1 MYIDDNFCN
10 YHSSGRT
17 VWIMVSSS
25 PWDIA
30 FSHVSKGEHPN
41 DNGDDDYDDDDDD
54 DEEEEEEDNEDDDDD
69 DNFVYR
75 CRTVG
80 SE

>member
-1 MYIDDNFCN
+1 
-10 YHSSGRT
+10 
-17 VWIMVSSS
+17 MVSSS

-30 FSHVSKGEHPN
+30 FYHVSKGE
-41 DNGDDDYDDDDDD
+41 DLDDHCEDDDDDD
-54 DEEEEEEDNEDDDDD
+54 DDDNEDDDND

>member
-30 FSHVSKGEHPN
+30 FSHVSKGEHLN
-41 DNGDDDYDDDDDD
+41 DHGEDDDDYDVDD
-54 DEEEEEEDNEDDDDD
+54 DNEDDDDD
-69 DNFVYR
+69 GNFVYR
-75 CRTVG
+75 CRTVS